1 MLACACVFF
10 VFCGVCMI
18 WMWGA
23 AGEGCGG
30 NKSSRAAF
38 LHILLPAKVPRL
50 VGRLTVFVY
59 MFLFSSLVLFSGL
72 LLFCSL
78 VVCVFV
84 AVCVMSCM
92 CAGLCVCVFCV
103 LWCVYDLDVG
113 GGGGGL
119 WRK

>member
-38 LHILLPAKVPRL
+38 LHILLPAKVYYPPCARGCSPHPL
-50 VGRLTVFVY
+50 AQGEEINLRGRAIYAEVSRAKIY
-59 MFLFSSLVLFSGL
+59 LVLMYCAMTIAKVL
-72 LLFCSL
+72 CSDDQAL
-78 VVCVFV
+78 CSNEQHF
-84 AVCVMSCM
+84 AVTT
-92 CAGLCVCVFCV
+92 
-103 LWCVYDLDVG
+103 
-113 GGGGGL
+113 
-119 WRK
+119 